1 MLGFD
6 DNIVIKL
13 INNETL
19 ILQLEETGLLIKNYW
34 PLK

>member
-6 DNIVIKL
+6 DNIAIKL

-19 ILQLEETGLLIKNYW
+19 ILQLEEIGLLIKNY
-34 PLK
+34 